1 MPPAR
6 PAARA
11 RSYQRGPHLVRR
23 GAVWYARGGA
33 FGKDGVSLR
42 TEDRAEA
49 ERRFAA
55 GLANPDDRRGARA
68 RESPPETTLPALI
81 DRWLASAHG
90 YSARTL
96 QTHTNRILAW
106 AAWCETH
113 GVSLASEVTHGR
125 VDEWVG
131 ERAQAVGRR
140 TVNRDLRTVKVCLRW
155 AATAGLCAPC
165 KPIADRRPLR
175 EPARSVRRVVPDPQT
190 LAEIVRAVAPG
201 RPRAAIEALV
211 ATGLR
216 IEELRRCHVGWLRP
230 EGLEVQPEAGPAAEA
245 WATKG
250 YAARTIPLAPEALAV
265 VRRYLAVAVGRRGQ
279 PITERTLLLHLHTA
293 CDAVTAA
300 RVAAL
305 GHEPTEAERE
315 ALAVPRCGLHDLRR
329 AFVTEAFRAGVPLV
343 TIARWVGH
351 ADVRTTE
358 GYLASYGVDGAAVA
372 PVALALRK

>member
-11 RSYQRGPHLVRR
+11 RTYQRGPHLVRR
-23 GAVWYARGGA
+23 GAVWYARGGV
-33 FGKDGVSLR
+33 FGKDGCSLR

-55 GLANPDDRRGARA
+55 GLANPDDRRGTRA
-68 RESPPETTLPALI
+68 GASPPETPLPALI

-106 AAWCETH
+106 AAWCEAH
-113 GVSLASEVTHGR
+113 GVRLASEVTHGR

-300 RVAAL
+300 RVAAQ
-305 GHEPTEAERE
+305 GAAEAVP
-315 ALAVPRCGLHDLRR
+315 VPRCGLHDLRR